1 MHIDRIFD
9 MFFRASLESY
19 GSGLGLY
26 ITKQVVEKLKGGIHV
41 SSRTQVGTIFTVTLP
56 NRVSVPALVEQD

>member
-1 MHIDRIFD
+1 

-26 ITKQVVEKLKGGIHV
+26 ITKQVVEKLGGSIGV
-41 SSRTQVGTIFTVTLP
+41 TSRPRVGTVFTITLP
-56 NRVSVPALVEQD
+56 NRVPAPTLVEQD